1 MHPKLAGGIFAVIY
15 IFTCLLIQGIF
26 KINLFDHVL
35 YYIIGIMLGC
45 AVYKYFADRYDGDDN
60 V

>member
-15 IFTCLLIQGIF
+15 IFICLLIQGIF
-26 KINLFDHVL
+26 KIEVIGHIL
-35 YYIIGIMLGC
+35 YYVGALVLGC
-45 AVYKYFADRYDGDDN
+45 AVYKYFADRYDGDGN

>member
-15 IFTCLLIQGIF
+15 IFICLLIQGIF
-26 KINLFDHVL
+26 KIDVFDHVL
-35 YYIIGIMLGC
+35 YYIIGIVLGC
-45 AVYKYFADRYDGDDN
+45 VVYKYFADRYDGDDN